1 MTLPRIMR
9 WASMLACLA
18 SAFGSHIALAQTTGL
33 QLPGAPTDSAAVAK
47 DARAWLSRIQDAPSR
62 RNFQGTFVVTAGG
75 AVSSAR
81 ITHYQVGA
89 NQFERIDSL
98 DGQTRHV
105 FRQND
110 VVHTLWPQNRVVLVE
125 QRDRFNA
132 FPALMQAGDERI
144 AELYEL
150 KIEGPD
156 RVAGHE
162 VNVLHML
169 PRDPH
174 RFAYRLWA
182 DKDSGLLLR
191 ADVIGD
197 KGELLE
203 SSAFS
208 EVTIGVKPNV
218 DSVIQGMKRP
228 DGYRV
233 VKPNLVQTQLEQE
246 GWLQRQTVPGF
257 RRLSCIK
264 RPLNAVI
271 EGGAPTAEPQ
281 VLQTIFTDGLTYVS
295 VFIEPYS
302 VHRHTRPMLTSL
314 GATHTLMLRQGDWW
328 FTVVG
333 DVPPRALKAF
343 AKGIERAA
351 R

>member
-1 MTLPRIMR
+1 MTLPRIKR
-9 WASMLACLA
+9 WAGSAVCLGA
-18 SAFGSHIALAQTTGL
+18 VWLTQGALAQGNGL
-33 QLPGAPTDSAAVAK
+33 PPPPAQSELTATK
-47 DARAWLSRIQDAPSR
+47 DARAWLSRIQEAPTR

-81 ITHYQVGA
+81 IAHYQVGA
-89 NQFERIDSL
+89 NQFERIETL
-98 DGQTRHV
+98 DGQSRQV

-110 VVHTLWPQNRVVLVE
+110 VVHTLWPENRVLLIE
-125 QRDRFNA
+125 QRDRFHA

-150 KIEGPD
+150 KLEGPD

-162 VNVLHML
+162 VNVLQMQ

-191 ADVIGD
+191 ADVLGD

-208 EVTIGVKPNV
+208 DVVIGVKPNV
-218 DSVIQGMKRP
+218 ESVLLGMKRP
-228 DGYRV
+228 EGYRV
-233 VKPNLVQTQLEQE
+233 VKPNLVLTQLEQE
-246 GWLQRQTVPGF
+246 GWSQRQPVPGF

-264 RPLNAVI
+264 RPLNSALN
-271 EGGAPTAEPQ
+271 EASPSSEPQ
-281 VLQTIFTDGLTYVS
+281 VLQTIFSDGLTYVS

-302 VHRHTRPMLTSL
+302 AQRHVRPMLTSL
-314 GATHTLMLRQGDWW
+314 GATHTLMVRQGDWW

-343 AKGIERAA
+343 AKGIERTT